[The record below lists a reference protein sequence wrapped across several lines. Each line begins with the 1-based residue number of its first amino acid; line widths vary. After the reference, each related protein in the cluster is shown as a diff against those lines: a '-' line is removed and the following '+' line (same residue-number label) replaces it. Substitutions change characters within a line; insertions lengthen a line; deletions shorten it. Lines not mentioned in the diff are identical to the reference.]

1 MLCSLLLMIFLTVSD
16 DHETCS
22 MSQTV
27 SNIFSNLVKFPTLQI
42 TFQIICSLFLMILLI
57 VSDNHESCSL
67 SETMSTMFPNL
78 IKSSHTSNNFPNDL
92 STVSHNIHRFCLLF
106 QLVISI
112 LPN

>member
-1 MLCSLLLMIFLTVSD
+1 MLCSLLLLIFLTVFD

-27 SNIFSNLVKFPTLQI
+27 SSIFSNLVKFSTFQI
-42 TFQIICSLFLMILLI
+42 TFQTICSLFLMILLI
-57 VSDNHESCSL
+57 VSDDHESCSL

-78 IKSSHTSNNFPNDL
+78 VKSSHTSNNFSNDL
-92 STVSHNIHRFCLLF
+92 FTVSHDIHRFCLLF
-106 QLVISI
+106 QIVISI